1 MLKPFASAPLAEMPV
16 RALFPKQV
24 INSLRSVISVSK
36 FGRIIK
42 HRADRRYQF
51 FNFASKLIVVRRFD
65 EYFEAVFYQLIFHKN
80 ILIDIFL
87 VKYSNVSI
95 IRKSLNT
102 RKEGI
107 IVLLQ
112 CGNRE

>member
-1 MLKPFASAPLAEMPV
+1 MLKPFASAPLAEMQFV
-16 RALFPKQV
+16 HYSEASDKFIKIGNQRF
-24 INSLRSVISVSK
+24 K
-36 FGRIIK
+36 FGPIIK

-107 IVLLQ
+107 IG
-112 CGNRE
+112 CSMWE